1 MNGKD
6 AKVEENK
13 IEEKRP
19 VPPDTPDNVSPPWT
33 RTTKIIVSV
42 FGLVLLA
49 IFVWRF
55 SNILFLLVVAALL
68 TYLLHPIIV
77 RLDRNTPLNRLFTI
91 FVVYLGMAVIIGV
104 ALVALG
110 VAAFD
115 QIRNLIVQVPTLVLN
130 LIRQFSEFT
139 ETEEPIVFGPLVII
153 PGAVPWE
160 TIGQQ
165 ALALVN
171 PAVSNATQ
179 MITSLAGQ
187 TVSLVINIFFVFVL
201 SIYFA
206 IEAPRISEHLSK
218 YTTPAGYQYDAER
231 LLRKIKFTLDSFWRG
246 QAILAVIIF
255 FADWLGLTILGVDNA
270 LALGI
275 IGGLMEFIPTI
286 GPLISGV
293 AAVIVAFFQTNVPWG
308 LTNFQFAVVVLIF
321 MVVVQQIENNILV
334 PKIVG
339 DSLKV
344 HPIIILLG
352 VLIGG
357 SIAGI
362 IGAMLAA
369 PIIATLLILLSYV
382 WNKLNDL
389 PPFPEQREEE
399 SVKNGKRPWYRRLRD
414 RFST

>member
-1 MNGKD
+1 MTTPIDSNET
-6 AKVEENK
+6 EE
-13 IEEKRP
+13 EQLGQT
-19 VPPDTPDNVSPPWT
+19 DTPYDVSPPWT

-49 IFVWRF
+49 LFVWRF
-55 SNILFLLVVAALL
+55 SNILFLLVVSGLL
-68 TYLLHPIIV
+68 TYLLQPIII
-77 RLDRNTPLNRLFTI
+77 RLDRNTPLNRLISVFI
-91 FVVYLGMAVIIGV
+91 VYLGMAVIIII
-104 ALVALG
+104 AIIALG

-115 QIRNLIVQVPTLVLN
+115 QIRNLIVQVPSFILN
-130 LIRQFSEFT
+130 LIEQFSEFT
-139 ETEEPIVFGPLVII
+139 VAEEPIIIGPLII
-153 PGAVPWE
+153 VPGAVPWD

-179 MITSLAGQ
+179 VITSLAGQ
-187 TVSLVINIFFVFVL
+187 TVSVVINIFFIFVL

-206 IEAPRISEHLSK
+206 IEAPRISGHLSK
-218 YTTPAGYQYDAER
+218 YTTPAGYQYDAEH
-231 LLRKIKFTLDSFWRG
+231 LMRKIKFTWDSFWRG
-246 QAILAVIIF
+246 QASLAVIIF

-286 GPLISGV
+286 GALIATV
-293 AAVIVAFFQTNVPWG
+293 AAVTVAFFQTNVPWG
-308 LTNFQFAVVVLIF
+308 LTNFQFALVVLIF
-321 MVVVQQIENNILV
+321 MIVVQQIENNILV

-369 PIIATLLILLSYV
+369 PIIATLLILLSYI

-389 PPFPEQREEE
+389 PPFPEKGDEAAKE
-399 SVKNGKRPWYRRLRD
+399 KKRPWYRRLRD
-414 RFST
+414 RFSH

>member
-1 MNGKD
+1 MNRKD
-6 AKVEENK
+6 TKVEENK

-231 LLRKIKFTLDSFWRG
+231 LLRKIKFTWDSFWRG

-369 PIIATLLILLSYV
+369 PIIATLLILLSYI

-399 SVKNGKRPWYRRLRD
+399 NVKNGKRPWYRRLRD

>member
-1 MNGKD
+1 MTTPIDNNETEKEQPTSPD
-6 AKVEENK
+6 A
-13 IEEKRP
+13 P
-19 VPPDTPDNVSPPWT
+19 YNVSPPWT
-33 RTTKIIVSV
+33 RTTKVIVSV
-42 FGLVLLA
+42 FGLVFLA
-49 IFVWRF
+49 LFVWRF
-55 SNILFLLVVAALL
+55 SNILFLLIVAGLL
-68 TYLLHPIIV
+68 TYLLQPIIT
-77 RLDRNTPLNRLFTI
+77 RLDRNTPLNRLVTI
-91 FVVYLGMAVIIGV
+91 FVVYLGMAVVIVI
-104 ALVALG
+104 ALIALG

-115 QIRNLIVQVPTLVLN
+115 QIRNLIIQIPSLILN
-130 LIRQFSEFT
+130 MTEQFSEFT
-139 ETEEPIVFGPLVII
+139 VAEEPIIIGPLVII
-153 PGAVPWE
+153 PGTIPWD

-187 TVSLVINIFFVFVL
+187 TVSVVINIFFIFVL

-206 IEAPRISEHLSK
+206 IEAPRISGHLSK

-231 LLRKIKFTLDSFWRG
+231 LLRKIKFTWDSFWRG
-246 QAILAVIIF
+246 QAILAIIIF

-286 GPLISGV
+286 GALISTV
-293 AAVIVAFFQTNVPWG
+293 TAVIVAFFQTDVPWG
-308 LTNFQFAVVVLIF
+308 LTNFQFALVVLIF
-321 MVVVQQIENNILV
+321 MIVVQQIENNILV

-369 PIIATLLILLSYV
+369 PIIATLLILLSYI

-389 PPFPEQREEE
+389 PPFPEKRNEAAKE
-399 SVKNGKRPWYRRLRD
+399 KKRPWYRRLRD
-414 RFST
+414 RFSH

>member
-1 MNGKD
+1 MTTPIDNNETK
-6 AKVEENK
+6 EEQSDQANALY
-13 IEEKRP
+13 
-19 VPPDTPDNVSPPWT
+19 DVSPSWT

-42 FGLVLLA
+42 SGLVLLA
-49 IFVWRF
+49 LFVWRF
-55 SNILFLLVVAALL
+55 SNILFLLVVSGLL
-68 TYLLHPIIV
+68 TYLLQPIII
-77 RLDRNTPLNRLFTI
+77 RLDRNTPLNRLISVFI
-91 FVVYLGMAVIIGV
+91 VYLGMAVIIFI
-104 ALVALG
+104 AIIALG

-115 QIRNLIVQVPTLVLN
+115 QIRNLIIQVPSFILN
-130 LIRQFSEFT
+130 LIEQFSEFT
-139 ETEEPIVFGPLVII
+139 VAEEPIIIGPLIII
-153 PGAVPWE
+153 PGTVPWDA
-160 TIGQQ
+160 IGQQ

-179 MITSLAGQ
+179 VITSLAGQ
-187 TVSLVINIFFVFVL
+187 TVSVVINIFFIFVL
-201 SIYFA
+201 SVYFA
-206 IEAPRISEHLSK
+206 IEAPRISGHLNK
-218 YTTPAGYQYDAER
+218 YTTPAGYQYDAEY
-231 LLRKIKFTLDSFWRG
+231 LLRKIKFTWDSFWRG
-246 QAILAVIIF
+246 QASLAIIIF

-286 GPLISGV
+286 GALISTV
-293 AAVIVAFFQTNVPWG
+293 AAVIVAFFQTDVPWG
-308 LTNFQFAVVVLIF
+308 LTNFQFALVVLIF
-321 MVVVQQIENNILV
+321 MIVVQQIENNILV

-369 PIIATLLILLSYV
+369 PIIATLLILLSYI

-389 PPFPEQREEE
+389 PPFPEEGDGAAKDR
-399 SVKNGKRPWYRRLRD
+399 KRPWHRRLRD
-414 RFST
+414 RFSH

>member
-1 MNGKD
+1 MNRKD
-6 AKVEENK
+6 TKVEENK

-19 VPPDTPDNVSPPWT
+19 VSPDTPDNVSPPWT

-231 LLRKIKFTLDSFWRG
+231 LLRKIKFTWDSFWRG

-369 PIIATLLILLSYV
+369 PIIATLLILLSYI

-399 SVKNGKRPWYRRLRD
+399 NVKNGKRPWYRRLRD